1 MQIEKT
7 RGNEIMM
14 KAFAIE
20 RYGKKETGRIL
31 EMPVP
36 EVGMQDVLVQIH
48 AASLNPLD
56 SKIRNGELKLLLPYR
71 LPLILGNDLAGT
83 VTKVGALVN
92 KFKVGDKV
100 YARPDDDRIGTFAEY
115 IAVKESS
122 LAHIPINLTM
132 EEAAAVPLVGLTAW
146 QTLIEAA
153 QLKKGQKVLI
163 HAGSGGV
170 GTFAIQ
176 LAKYLGTIVA
186 TTTSAKNFELV
197 KKLGA
202 DIVIDYKSE
211 DFSTKLQGYDVV
223 LDSLGGQTLVNSL
236 KVLKPGGKLIT
247 LAGPPDPAFAKAI
260 GANWL
265 ISLIMRLLSHKIRKL
280 AKRKGVSY
288 SFVFMKANGSQL
300 QEITALIES
309 GAIYPVIDRV
319 FPFSSIND
327 AFTYLDT
334 GRAKG
339 KLVIK
344 VI

>member
-1 MQIEKT
+1 MLIEKPK
-7 RGNEIMM
+7 GNEIMM
-14 KAFAIE
+14 KAFSIE
-20 RYGKKETGRIL
+20 RYEEKAAGRIMN
-31 EMPVP
+31 MPMP
-36 EVGMQDVLVQIH
+36 EIGRQDVLVQIH

-83 VTKVGALVN
+83 VTKVGSLVN

-115 IAVKESS
+115 IAVKQSS
-122 LAHIPINLTM
+122 LALIPNNLTM
-132 EEAAAVPLVGLTAW
+132 EEAAAVPLAGLTAW
-146 QTLIEAA
+146 QALIEVA

-176 LAKYLGTIVA
+176 LAKHLGAIVA
-186 TTTSAKNFELV
+186 TTTSAKNVGLV

-223 LDSLGGQTLVNSL
+223 LDSLGGKTLEKSL
-236 KVLKPGGKLIT
+236 KVLNSGGKLIT

-265 ISLIMRLLSHKIRKL
+265 VSIVMRLLSHKIRKL
-280 AKRKGVSY
+280 AKRNGVSY

-300 QEITALIES
+300 QEISALIES

-319 FPFSSIND
+319 FPFPSIND

-334 GRAKG
+334 GRVKG